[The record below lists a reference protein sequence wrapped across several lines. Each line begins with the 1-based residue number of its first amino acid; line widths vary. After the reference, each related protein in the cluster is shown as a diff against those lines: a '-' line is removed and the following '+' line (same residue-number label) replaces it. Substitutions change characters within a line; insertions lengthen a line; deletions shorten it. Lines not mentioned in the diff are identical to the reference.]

1 MSHKH
6 NEVKLERSLNPM
18 NVWSLALGC
27 IIGWGAFVMPGTT
40 FLPNA
45 GVMGTV
51 WGMAVA
57 AVIMIIVG
65 MNYGYMVEK
74 YPIAGGEYTFT
85 EKTFGK
91 KWAYV
96 CGWFLSLS
104 YLCIV
109 PLNATALGL
118 VSRKLLGGVL
128 QFGHLYTVAG
138 WDIYVGEILLT
149 SLALIIFGIFSI
161 KGVSFTGWIQ
171 TVIAMALVAS
181 VFVLVIAAFFCPE
194 VKMSNLQPAYPSEVK
209 PMAAIIAVVAIA
221 PWAFVGFDSIPQAA
235 EEFNFSPKKVTG
247 IMAVAIIFGAAVY
260 VAMNTLTAAAMP
272 WEEMMAAGYDWPTG
286 EAVEII
292 MGKVG
297 LIFLGVAMTCAV
309 LSGIVGFYMATS
321 RLLMSMAREHA
332 LPKWFM
338 ILDPKTKTPKNA
350 ILFVMLISLTA
361 PWFGREVLVWVV
373 DMSSIGAAI
382 GYGFT
387 CAATYRTL
395 KQNPQDKKPVL
406 KALSIFGTLLSI
418 VFVLLLIVPG
428 MPSYLALESRSC
440 LVIWCV
446 LGIIFYF
453 WSKKQDFAGKYDE

>member
-57 AVIMIIVG
+57 AVIMIIIG

-91 KWAYV
+91 NWAYV

-181 VFVLVIAAFFCPE
+181 VFVLIVAAFFCPE
-194 VKMSNLQPAYPSEVK
+194 VKLSNLQPAYPSEVK

-382 GYGFT
+382 GYGLTSLSAFFEMRRRGDVGKLWKANALLGT
-387 CAATYRTL
+387 FFAICFAAL
-395 KQNPQDKKPVL
+395 LVVPNPWAYLGPESRV
-406 KALSIFGTLLSI
+406 ALVVWTLLGA
-418 VFVLLLIVPG
+418 VFYVL
-428 MPSYLALESRSC
+428 
-440 LVIWCV
+440 
-446 LGIIFYF
+446 
-453 WSKKQDFAGKYDE
+453 SKKKK

>member
-1 MSHKH
+1 
-6 NEVKLERSLNPM
+6 
-18 NVWSLALGC
+18 
-27 IIGWGAFVMPGTT
+27 
-40 FLPNA
+40 
-45 GVMGTV
+45 
-51 WGMAVA
+51 
-57 AVIMIIVG
+57 
-65 MNYGYMVEK
+65 
-74 YPIAGGEYTFT
+74 
-85 EKTFGK
+85 
-91 KWAYV
+91 
-96 CGWFLSLS
+96 
-104 YLCIV
+104 
-109 PLNATALGL
+109 
-118 VSRKLLGGVL
+118 
-128 QFGHLYTVAG
+128 
-138 WDIYVGEILLT
+138 
-149 SLALIIFGIFSI
+149 
-161 KGVSFTGWIQ
+161 
-171 TVIAMALVAS
+171 
-181 VFVLVIAAFFCPE
+181 
-194 VKMSNLQPAYPSEVK
+194 
-209 PMAAIIAVVAIA
+209 MAAIIAVVAIA

-387 CAATYRTL
+387 CLATFRTL
-395 KQNPQDKKPVL
+395 QRNPQDKKPVL
-406 KALSIFGTLLSI
+406 KVLSLFGSVLSL

-428 MPSYLALESRSC
+428 MPSYLALESRIC
-440 LVIWCV
+440 LIIWCV

>member
-57 AVIMIIVG
+57 AVIMITVG

-181 VFVLVIAAFFCPE
+181 VFVLIVAAFFCPE

-387 CAATYRTL
+387 CLATFRTL
-395 KQNPQDKKPVL
+395 QRNPQDKKPVL
-406 KALSIFGTLLSI
+406 KVLSLFGSVLSL
-418 VFVLLLIVPG
+418 VFV
-428 MPSYLALESRSC
+428 
-440 LVIWCV
+440 
-446 LGIIFYF
+446 
-453 WSKKQDFAGKYDE
+453 